1 MRNSLL
7 FRIASPYI
15 VLILVLVAGIGVY
28 LNFFIKSNL
37 LSALEH
43 QLMIEANMLS
53 DQIDSFVTENKFNE
67 EFDSIIKRN
76 SELTE
81 ARITII
87 NKNGEVIQD
96 TEVNNTQ
103 MENHLTRPEVVSAIN
118 LGFGKD
124 IRVSNSTNREYIY
137 VAVPIENANGEIIG
151 ISRLSVPMADFSE
164 RLLSFQL
171 IIFLLT
177 LIIIVIAI
185 FISINI
191 TNRTLKPLRS
201 LLNAI
206 NEGEKD
212 QITFD
217 GSKQQKD
224 EIEKLSELI
233 WNLTSK
239 LKQQNQEITQEQK
252 KLSAV
257 LNHMTD
263 AVIIVDEG
271 GSVKLFNPAAKKMFQ
286 LQEDFPSER
295 TIVEFIRNHQIY
307 ELIKD
312 CQREQIQKEISI
324 DINRNKMFVHVIAK
338 PLDEIYTNAVLLII
352 QDFTRLNQLEK
363 VRRDFVSNVSHELR
377 TPIAS
382 IKALSDTLQEG
393 ALEDPPAARR
403 FLQRMNIEIDNLT
416 QMVQELLEL
425 SKIESGRISLKK
437 SLIHPSDLVTIAV
450 ERMVVQ
456 AERSGLS
463 LSINIPENISSIYV
477 DPDRIGQ
484 VFVNLIHNAIKFTEP
499 GGSII
504 VDVNENQSEV
514 VFCIKDNG
522 IGIEKEF
529 QSRIFERF
537 FKTDRARTSDGTG
550 LGLSIVK
557 HIIDAHNGRIWLE
570 SELRKGSAFFF
581 SIPKN

>member
-15 VLILVLVAGIGVY
+15 VLILFLVAGIGVY

-53 DQIDSFVTENKFNE
+53 DQIDFYVTENKFNE
-67 EFDSIIKRN
+67 EFDSIIERN

-87 NKNGEVIQD
+87 NKDGEVIRD
-96 TEVNNTQ
+96 TEVNSTQ
-103 MENHLTRPEVVSAIN
+103 MENHLNRPEVINAIN

-124 IRVSNSTNREYIY
+124 IRLSNSTNREYIY
-137 VAVPIENANGEIIG
+137 VAAPIENANEEIIG
-151 ISRLSVPMADFSE
+151 ISRLSVPMADFSN

-171 IIFLLT
+171 IILLFT
-177 LIIIVIAI
+177 FIIIVIAI
-185 FISINI
+185 FISFKI
-191 TNRTLKPLRS
+191 TQKTLKPLRN
-201 LLNAI
+201 LIDAM
-206 NEGEKD
+206 NEGD
-212 QITFD
+212 QDQFMVV
-217 GSKQQKD
+217 GPNQKKD

-271 GSVKLFNPAAKKMFQ
+271 GTVKLFNPAAKKMFQ
-286 LQEDFPSER
+286 KEEEFPSEK
-295 TIVEFIRNHQIY
+295 TVVEFIRNHQIY

-312 CQREQIQKEISI
+312 CQKEQIQKEISL

-338 PLDEIYTNAVLLII
+338 PLDEIYNNAVLLII
-352 QDFTRLNQLEK
+352 QDFTRIDRLEK

-382 IKALSDTLQEG
+382 IKALTDTLQEG
-393 ALEDPPAARR
+393 ALDDPPAARR

-437 SLIHPSDLVTIAV
+437 SLIHPYGLVTNVV

-463 LSINIPENISSIYV
+463 LFFNIPENISSIYV

-499 GGSII
+499 GGSIK
-504 VDVNENQSEV
+504 VDVNENQTEV

-557 HIIDAHNGRIWLE
+557 HIIDAHNGKIWLE
-570 SELRKGSAFFF
+570 SELGKGSAFFF